1 MQRVRSIDRSTHTQV
16 YLVLLLA
23 PAISHGMIANAILR
37 NIENIS
43 VSLCHQEV
51 YAMRELL
58 LDIFNHRSAITSM
71 IIILATLTF
80 GLSRGGISVVDILIL
95 GAVLAAGWVVWRLRT
110 TSPTPE
116 VDSLR
121 AFQDRLRNG
130 SRPTLIQL
138 YSRYCAGC
146 LAVKPT
152 VDRLEAEAG
161 DRLQLLRLDIDEEP
175 GKLLLKEYGVTFT
188 PTFIYFDK
196 NGKKLQ
202 ESTLVL
208 DRPRILYDL
217 ESAQ

>member
-1 MQRVRSIDRSTHTQV
+1 
-16 YLVLLLA
+16 
-23 PAISHGMIANAILR
+23 
-37 NIENIS
+37 
-43 VSLCHQEV
+43 
-51 YAMRELL
+51 MREIL
-58 LDIFNHRSAITSM
+58 LDVINHRSAITSM
-71 IIILATLTF
+71 VIILAFLTL
-80 GLSRGGISVVDILIL
+80 GLSREGISVVDILIL
-95 GAVLAAGWVVWRLRT
+95 VGVLVAGYVVWRLRT
-110 TSPTPE
+110 TSPTQE
-116 VDSLR
+116 VNSLS

-152 VDRLEAEAG
+152 VDRLEVEAG
-161 DRLQLLRLDIDEEP
+161 DRLQLIRLDIDEEP

-196 NGKKLQ
+196 DGKKIQ

-217 ESAQ
+217 ESVS